1 MQVSSFDYFTDKK
14 IFLGEDK
21 FVFCFINKNILYIKN
36 SGKIISINLESIHFA
51 EIDFKIFLEEI
62 FLDKVLVFTKY
73 KNNINYINKNLSDK
87 SIFLECILRVKN
99 KHIEF
104 EDLVKNNSKK
114 ENYFDI
120 LNIVEDYF
128 IKNKDLTIEEKRC
141 YKNFLIKDIATN
153 ILSNSFVFTNKK
165 FEGFSEY
172 KNGLFFKK
180 LFYSNKNSLTGRI
193 TCSDKFNIQLLP
205 KDSEDR
211 KNVVSRFKD
220 GYLINFDYS
229 SFETVLSMY
238 LSGNE
243 EFIEKFIDKD
253 LHLETAKIVFNKE
266 IISSEERDFSKKIN
280 HAIVYG
286 AGKNTILNMISSF
299 SDKESKYNAIINQ
312 MSPILTKNNNL
323 TLEFKEKGYI
333 KNYFGT
339 FIFPK
344 KEYALYNNYIQSS
357 ASDIISRK
365 IIQINSALSGHKS
378 KIVTSTHDNII
389 IDMPEDETFLIE
401 KILEV
406 MKNIDIFN
414 FKVNYDKLK
423 NLSEKY

>member
-51 EIDFKIFLEEI
+51 EIDFRNFLEEI
-62 FLDKVLVFTKY
+62 FLDKVLIFTKY

-99 KHIEF
+99 KHLEF
-104 EDLVKNNSKK
+104 EDLVKSNFKK

-120 LNIVEDYF
+120 LNILEDYF
-128 IKNKDLTIEEKRC
+128 IKNKELTIEEKRC

-243 EFIEKFIDKD
+243 EFIEKFIGKD

-266 IISSEERDFSKKIN
+266 IISAEERDFSKKIN

-365 IIQINSALSGHKS
+365 IIQINSVLSGYKS

-389 IDMPEDETFLIE
+389 VDMSEDEVFLTE

-406 MKNIDIFN
+406 MKNIDIFT

>member
-14 IFLGEDK
+14 IFLGKDK

-36 SGKIISINLESIHFA
+36 SGEIISINLESIHFA

-99 KHIEF
+99 KHLEF

-389 IDMPEDETFLIE
+389 IDMSEDETFLIE

-406 MKNIDIFN
+406 MKNINIFN

>member
-1 MQVSSFDYFTDKK
+1 MQISSFDYFTDKQ
-14 IFLGEDK
+14 ISLGQDK

-73 KNNINYINKNLSDK
+73 KSNINYINKNLLDK
-87 SIFLECILRVKN
+87 SVFLESILRIKN
-99 KHIEF
+99 SHLEF
-104 EDLVKNNSKK
+104 EDLIKSLSKK
-114 ENYFDI
+114 EDFFTILNNIENYF
-120 LNIVEDYF
+120 LQ
-128 IKNKDLTIEEKRC
+128 NKDLSLYEKKC

-165 FEGFSEY
+165 FEGFSDY
-172 KNGLFFKK
+172 NNNLFFKK

-205 KDSEDR
+205 KDSQDR
-211 KNVVSRFKD
+211 KNIVSRFSN
-220 GYLINFDYS
+220 GFLVNFDYS

-238 LSGNE
+238 LSGDND
-243 EFIEKFIDKD
+243 FIQKYIDKD

-266 IISSEERDFSKKIN
+266 IISAEERDFSKKIN

-286 AGKNTILNMISSF
+286 AGKNTILNMLQQIP
-299 SDKESKYNAIINQ
+299 DKEIKYNNIIQQIN
-312 MSPILTKNNNL
+312 PILTKNNNL

-365 IIQINSALSGHKS
+365 IIEINSYLKGFKS
-378 KIVTSTHDNII
+378 KIITSTHDNII
-389 IDMPEDETFLIE
+389 VDISPDEEFLISE
-401 KILEV
+401 ILNK
-406 MKNIDIFN
+406 MKSIDIFN
-414 FKVNYDKLK
+414 FKVNYEKLK

>member
-14 IFLGEDK
+14 IFLGKDK

-36 SGKIISINLESIHFA
+36 SGEIISINLESIHFA

-99 KHIEF
+99 KHLEF

>member
-14 IFLGEDK
+14 IYLGEDK

-99 KHIEF
+99 KHLEF

-120 LNIVEDYF
+120 LNILEDYF

-153 ILSNSFVFTNKK
+153 ILSNSFVFTNKN

-211 KNVVSRFKD
+211 KNVISRFKD

-266 IISSEERDFSKKIN
+266 IISPEERDFSKKIN

-365 IIQINSALSGHKS
+365 IIQINSVLSGHKS

-389 IDMPEDETFLIE
+389 IDMSEDETFLIE

>member
-1 MQVSSFDYFTDKK
+1 
-14 IFLGEDK
+14 
-21 FVFCFINKNILYIKN
+21 
-36 SGKIISINLESIHFA
+36 
-51 EIDFKIFLEEI
+51 
-62 FLDKVLVFTKY
+62 VFTKY

-99 KHIEF
+99 KHLEF

-406 MKNIDIFN
+406 MKNIDIFT